1 MSGRPPAKVCVVV
14 PTYNERENIVPLLEA
29 ISAVRRPGDQLLF
42 VDDSS
47 PDGTQEP
54 IKEAA
59 AREAWVHLY
68 SREAKKG
75 IGSAYL
81 DGFRHAISAL
91 QADVLLEMDA
101 DLQHPPGVIPALVR
115 AIDAGADVAI
125 ASRYVH
131 GGGSRG
137 WGFWRRL
144 ISRGANWQAK
154 TFLGLDV
161 RDCTS
166 GFRAYRKAAAQK
178 LLEVKL
184 PASGFEFQ
192 VAALYALKTD
202 MKMVEVPF
210 VFEVRKA
217 GRSKLKVKDVVKFF
231 FFNLWV
237 GLG

>member
-1 MSGRPPAKVCVVV
+1 MSGRPPAKLCVVV
-14 PTYNERENIVPLLEA
+14 PTYNERENVAPLLEA
-29 ISAVRRPGDQLLF
+29 IRAVRRPGDQLLF

-59 AREAWVHLY
+59 AREDWVHLY
-68 SREAKKG
+68 SRESKKG

-81 DGFRHAISAL
+81 DGFRHAISTL
-91 QADVLLEMDA
+91 QADILLEMDA
-101 DLQHPPGVIPALVR
+101 DLQHPPSVIPALVS
-115 AIDAGADVAI
+115 AVEEGADVAI
-125 ASRYVH
+125 GSRYVR
-131 GGGSRG
+131 GGGSKG
-137 WGFWRRL
+137 WGFWRML
-144 ISRGANWQAK
+144 ISRGANWQAR
-154 TFLGLDV
+154 TFLGLSV

-166 GFRAYRKAAAQK
+166 GFRAYKRTAAQK
-178 LLEVKL
+178 LLGAKL

-192 VAALYALKTD
+192 VAALYALKTN

-217 GRSKLKVKDVVKFF
+217 GKSKLRVKDILKFF
-231 FFNLWV
+231 LFNLWV